1 MISESG
7 PYLVLSLPSVNEY
20 DIKDMTEDLSY
31 ENMGSDKH
39 KTNFELM
46 GTIVISLLGIIGII
60 GYYIVYNEREKLW
73 KDFRRS
79 LRQAGTVQEEK
90 PKS

>member
-1 MISESG
+1 MINASG
-7 PYLVLSLPSVNEY
+7 SYLVMSLPSVNEF
-20 DIKDMTEDLSY
+20 DIKDKIEDLSY
-31 ENMGSDKH
+31 ENMGYDKH

-46 GTIVISLLGIIGII
+46 GTIVISLIGIIGITV
-60 GYYIVYNEREKLW
+60 YYIVYNKRKRLW

-79 LRQAGTVQEEK
+79 LRQAAIVQEEK